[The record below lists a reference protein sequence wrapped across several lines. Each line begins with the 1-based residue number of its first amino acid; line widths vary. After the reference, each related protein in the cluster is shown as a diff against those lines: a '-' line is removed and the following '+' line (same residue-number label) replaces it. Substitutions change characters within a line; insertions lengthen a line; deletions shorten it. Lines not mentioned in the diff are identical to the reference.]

1 VKLGT
6 NFERRASSH
15 LRSKNFANF
24 ITVIFG
30 FVTPTRNCYILSR
43 WQRKTFM
50 KAPIFLNALRAFEAS
65 ARHQSFSSAAS
76 ELNVTPAAVGQLV
89 RSLEEWLGTPL
100 FHRGASGRARLIPT
114 ESAERALPD
123 IRAGFERL
131 CNGLSRLREGS
142 RGGVLTVAASPS
154 FAAKWLLPRIDRF
167 HEICPETDVRLDTN
181 LKLVDFAAQGIDIG
195 VRYGRGAW
203 PGLVAE
209 KLMEEEIYPV
219 CSPAWLRKHGKIERP
234 DGLAGK
240 PLIHDLSVDAHMGF
254 TSWADWLVRAG
265 AKKVDASRGMQ
276 INNSAAVLQAA
287 IDGHGVALARSVMV
301 SDDIAA
307 GRLLKL
313 FPNMAHPAEL
323 AYYIVYRSE
332 SASLPKLV
340 AFREWLI
347 REATPASD

>member
-1 VKLGT
+1 MK
-6 NFERRASSH
+6 
-15 LRSKNFANF
+15 
-24 ITVIFG
+24 
-30 FVTPTRNCYILSR
+30 TPV
-43 WQRKTFM
+43 
-50 KAPIFLNALRAFEAS
+50 FLNALRAFEAS

-89 RSLEEWLGTPL
+89 RSLEAWLGTPL

-123 IRAGFERL
+123 IRAGFDRL
-131 CNGLSRLREGS
+131 SIGLSRLREGS
-142 RGGVLTVAASPS
+142 RGGVLTVAVSPS

-167 HEICPETDVRLDTN
+167 HELCPETDVRLETN
-181 LKLVDFAAQGIDIG
+181 LKLVDFATQGIDIG

-209 KLMEEEIYPV
+209 KLMEEEIFPV
-219 CSPAWLRKHGKIERP
+219 CSPGWLKKNGKIARP
-234 DGLAGK
+234 DDLAGK

-254 TSWADWLVRAG
+254 TSWADWLERAG
-265 AKKVDASRGMQ
+265 AKKVDAARGMQ

-287 IDGHGVALARSVMV
+287 IDGHGVALARSVMAGEDV
-301 SDDIAA
+301 AA
-307 GRLLKL
+307 GRLIRL
-313 FPNMAHPAEL
+313 FPKTAHAAEL
-323 AYYIVYRSE
+323 AYFIVYRSE

-347 REATPASD
+347 REAAPDA